1 MPNDLM
7 SITKGTFVRH
17 NKTTGEI
24 EVVDEKTGEVI
35 ARQGRLDKYISN
47 LKEPFDPVIA
57 DIFCNRIIEGESVR
71 KICEDPMMPD
81 LATLTR
87 WRRNDDDFRKDMAQA
102 RKDRAQV
109 YHDKALEIVEETTTK
124 DEVSINRLKS
134 DTYKWAAERGNAEEF
149 GARPTKVEGVSVS
162 TQIIVTGVPQPDS
175 VGGSAIEIDV
185 TETSGGNE
193 RVNETAP
200 DIQDT
205 ITTVAGDSEPG
216 MSISD

>member
-7 SITKGTFVRH
+7 SVTKGTFVRH
-17 NKTTGEI
+17 NKESGEI

-71 KICEDPMMPD
+71 KICEDPLMPD

-175 VGGSAIEIDV
+175 LDAGLIDITATVAGGDEL
-185 TETSGGNE
+185 
-193 RVNETAP
+193 VNEAAS
-200 DIQDT
+200 DIQDV
-205 ITTVAGDSEPG
+205 ITAVTGDGESGPVIG
-216 MSISD
+216 D